1 MIITHKKSD
10 MIPFE
15 KLSCGCV
22 FKDKHSNIC
31 MKIDYVECNGG
42 FEYNMVYLCDG
53 SLSYIEDEENV
64 EKVRHELVIDSI

>member
-22 FKDKHSNIC
+22 FRDKHSNVC
-31 MKIDYVECNGG
+31 MKIEYVEDGVST
-42 FEYNMVYLCDG
+42 YNMVYLCDG
-53 SLSYIEDEENV
+53 SLDYIEDGESV
-64 EKVRHELVIDSI
+64 EKVRHELIIDSN